1 MGSNPK
7 IEQLIARFAP
17 ERRDALRKILLGTA
31 IYTAPVIASYSMND
45 LGGVAQAQS
54 GNQTRQPTAVPI
66 DDGLGL
72 AAAAGA
78 VGVAGAFMLRR
89 RRRDRKDRDQ
99 G

>member
-7 IEQLIARFAP
+7 IEQLIARYAP
-17 ERRDALRKILLGTA
+17 ERREAFFNDPATTE
-31 IYTAPVIASYSMND
+31 IYTAPVIASYSMNH

-54 GNQTRQPTAVPI
+54 GNQSRPAAVPI

-78 VGVAGAFMLRR
+78 VGVAGAFLLRR
-89 RRRDRKDRDQ
+89 RRERKDRDQ